1 MNTVKV
7 RNLELGNGIPAIC
20 IPNVGKTK
28 EDILSL
34 TRTYLGMH
42 MDLMEWRMDW
52 YEDVEDIAKVTEL
65 VKELRNVMGDTPLL
79 CTFRTDKEGGVH
91 PMSTEKYAE
100 LNKAVAATG
109 NADIIDVEIFTGD
122 DIVREM
128 IDAIHASG
136 AKVIASNHDFDKTP
150 AKSDLIYRLRK
161 MQDMGADIPKM
172 AVMPQT
178 KKDVLTLQIKAGGP
192 LQGITVTADS
202 QGNVKGYVGN
212 PDVCIPANSKGKLD
226 VAGAVGPGFL
236 TVIKDMG
243 LKEPYSGQV
252 MLQTCEIAED
262 LTYYFA
268 TSEQVPSAVG
278 LGVLMNK
285 NNTVRQAGGFIVQ
298 LMPFAEDALIDELEK
313 RLKGFSFTALLKQGM
328 SVEAIIRKLF
338 EGYDVELTDSMP
350 CAYVCD
356 CSKERVEQAVISL
369 GRKELGAMIA
379 DNKPIEVVC
388 DFCHTK
394 YTFSPDELLNILKN
408 K

>member
-52 YEDVEDIAKVTEL
+52 YEDVEDIAKVSEL
-65 VKELRNVMGDTPLL
+65 VKELRDVMGDTPLL

-178 KKDVLTLQIKAGGP
+178 KKDVLR
-192 LQGITVTADS
+192 GIWFLSDIWFRSTGFCTWTDRSRKITSGTSDCARCI
-202 QGNVKGYVGN
+202 VKN
-212 PDVCIPANSKGKLD
+212 
-226 VAGAVGPGFL
+226 
-236 TVIKDMG
+236 
-243 LKEPYSGQV
+243 
-252 MLQTCEIAED
+252 
-262 LTYYFA
+262 
-268 TSEQVPSAVG
+268 
-278 LGVLMNK
+278 
-285 NNTVRQAGGFIVQ
+285 
-298 LMPFAEDALIDELEK
+298 EK
-313 RLKGFSFTALLKQGM
+313 RERAHGYSHRPSF
-328 SVEAIIRKLF
+328 
-338 EGYDVELTDSMP
+338 
-350 CAYVCD
+350 YVYYIYFNIL
-356 CSKERVEQAVISL
+356 S
-369 GRKELGAMIA
+369 
-379 DNKPIEVVC
+379 
-388 DFCHTK
+388 CHT
-394 YTFSPDELLNILKN
+394 T
-408 K
+408 

>member
-52 YEDVEDIAKVTEL
+52 YEDVEDIAKVSEL
-65 VKELRNVMGDTPLL
+65 VKELRDVMGDTPLL

-91 PMSTEKYAE
+91 PMSTEKYAD

-128 IDAIHASG
+128 IDAINASG

-178 KKDVLTLQIKAGGP
+178 KKDADRPIITMSMAGLGSISRIACEAFGSCLTFGSGAQASAPGQIGAEKLHQALQI
-192 LQGITVTADS
+192 VH
-202 QGNVKGYVGN
+202 
-212 PDVCIPANSKGKLD
+212 
-226 VAGAVGPGFL
+226 
-236 TVIKDMG
+236 
-243 LKEPYSGQV
+243 
-252 MLQTCEIAED
+252 
-262 LTYYFA
+262 
-268 TSEQVPSAVG
+268 
-278 LGVLMNK
+278 
-285 NNTVRQAGGFIVQ
+285 
-298 LMPFAEDALIDELEK
+298 DAL
-313 RLKGFSFTALLKQGM
+313 
-328 SVEAIIRKLF
+328 
-338 EGYDVELTDSMP
+338 
-350 CAYVCD
+350 
-356 CSKERVEQAVISL
+356 
-369 GRKELGAMIA
+369 
-379 DNKPIEVVC
+379 
-388 DFCHTK
+388 
-394 YTFSPDELLNILKN
+394 
-408 K
+408 